1 MQVTCIPRRPHF
13 SPQSS
18 PVSARSLLLDGFG
31 HSVQGRIGMSK
42 KIMQRIHQ
50 SPGQRSQHRRSRR
63 WQRRARIAGPFLGIP
78 LLFATLALSVDLIE
92 SQPAPAKPR
101 LNRPFPAALTEN
113 RQNKPNALHASAPTA
128 SVIASL
134 NQSPRSITQFNTP
147 VSKIDLPFDGDNTT
161 TSAQGSGSRR
171 PSVPLPLMP
180 PYTLSES
187 R

>member
-1 MQVTCIPRRPHF
+1 MQVTCIQRRPHF

-18 PVSARSLLLDGFG
+18 PLSARFLLLDGFR
-31 HSVQGRIGMSK
+31 HSAQERIGMSK

-50 SPGQRSQHRRSRR
+50 SPGQRSQHHRSRR

-92 SQPAPAKPR
+92 SQPAPAQLR
-101 LNRPFPAALTEN
+101 RDRPFPTAAIEN
-113 RQNKPNALHASAPTA
+113 SQDKPNALHASASTA
-128 SVIASL
+128 SAIASSHHSL
-134 NQSPRSITQFNTP
+134 GSITQFNTP
-147 VSKIDLPFDGDNTT
+147 VSKIDLPFDGDKTT

-180 PYTLSES
+180 PYTLRGS